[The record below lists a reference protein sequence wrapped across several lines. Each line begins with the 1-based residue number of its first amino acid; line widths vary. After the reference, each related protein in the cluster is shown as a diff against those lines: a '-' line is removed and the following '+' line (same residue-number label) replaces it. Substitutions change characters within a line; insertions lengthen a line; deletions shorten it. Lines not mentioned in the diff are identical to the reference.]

1 MMKYLPLVV
10 STAYLSVWI
19 GRRCAGLVTLVSCL
33 MHGRISETFSGIGVV
48 GSMIDS
54 DLGVC

>member
-1 MMKYLPLVV
+1 MV

-19 GRRCAGLVTLVSCL
+19 GRRCAGLVALMSCL

-48 GSMIDS
+48 GSMIGS